1 MNISM
6 SDFPESQVFLENDP
20 TNIAFAGMFSFLQV
34 SFKKSSMLLA
44 VLLTE
49 SISSS
54 FGLISFKI
62 NS

>member
-20 TNIAFAGMFSFLQV
+20 TNIASAGMFSSLQV
-34 SFKKSSMLLA
+34 LFKKSSMLWA
-44 VLLTE
+44 VLLTV
-49 SISSS
+49 SISSLL
-54 FGLISFKI
+54 GLISFKI